1 MPAAP
6 IADETLAALACPV
19 CGGGLRMHEAAIGCD
34 AGHRFDRAKQ
44 GHLALLAGRTAFA
57 SDTAEMVAA
66 RDRFLDGGWYAP
78 TAAALAEAAASEAP
92 QARLVLDVGGGTG
105 WYAARVLDALPD
117 ARAVSLDLSK
127 PAAARAARAHPLLA
141 SIVADAWSGLP
152 LQDGSVDVALSVF
165 APRNAEELARVLAPG
180 GVLLVAVPG
189 PEHLTE
195 LVEPLGMLRVDPRK
209 QERLAQRLG
218 AFERGAVR
226 EVRETLRLDRAAA
239 RDLVLMGPSAFHA
252 DPAQLDERLAALP
265 EPIAATLAVTVAAYR
280 LR

>member
-6 IADETLAALACPV
+6 LADETLAALACPV
-19 CGGGLRMHEAAIGCD
+19 CGGGLRMHGAAVGCD

-92 QARLVLDVGGGTG
+92 RAHLVLDVGGGTG
-105 WYAARVLDALPD
+105 WYAARMLDALPG
-117 ARAVSLDLSK
+117 AHGVSLDLSK
-127 PAAARAARAHPLLA
+127 PAAARAARAHPSLA

-218 AFERGAVR
+218 VFERGAVR
-226 EVRETLRLDRAAA
+226 EVRETLRLDRTAA

>member
-19 CGGGLRMHEAAIGCD
+19 CGSGLRMHGAAIGCD

-66 RDRFLDGGWYAP
+66 RDRFLEGGWYAP
-78 TAAALAEAAASEAP
+78 TAAALAAAAASEAP
-92 QARLVLDVGGGTG
+92 RARLVLDVGGGTG
-105 WYAARVLDALPD
+105 WYAARVLEALPG
-117 ARAVSLDLSK
+117 AHGVSLDLSK

-141 SIVADAWSGLP
+141 SLVADAWSGLP
-152 LQDGSVDVALSVF
+152 LRDGSVDVALSVF

-180 GVLLVAVPG
+180 GVLLVAVPE
-189 PEHLTE
+189 PEHLAE

-209 QERLAQRLG
+209 QERLAERLG
-218 AFERGAVR
+218 AFERGAMR
-226 EVRETLRLDRAAA
+226 EVRERLRLDRAAA

-252 DPAQLDERLAALP
+252 DPAQLDERLAVLP